1 MRLQTVL
8 CAMAV
13 SAMAASPIT
22 YWSNQNG
29 SGEIGTKA
37 HVFCTVAP
45 GFAGANW
52 SFGSF
57 ANDKNAKAI
66 GETHTTGTTSGKT
79 IAMDLV
85 RTLLPDGSLKLD
97 YALTPKE
104 DVVLNSLHVNL
115 NFDSVYSTKIAYKLG
130 DKEKAAF
137 PMTFKNVMVANANC
151 A

>member
-13 SAMAASPIT
+13 SAMAASPVT

-52 SFGSF
+52 NFGSF
-57 ANDKNAKAI
+57 ANDKNAKAL
-66 GETHTTGTTSGKT
+66 GETHSQSKHSTRGK
-79 IAMDLV
+79 V
-85 RTLLPDGSLKLD
+85 R
-97 YALTPKE
+97 
-104 DVVLNSLHVNL
+104 
-115 NFDSVYSTKIAYKLG
+115 
-130 DKEKAAF
+130 KEKADLQGRLGKAQE
-137 PMTFKNVMVANANC
+137 KEVSR
-151 A
+151 